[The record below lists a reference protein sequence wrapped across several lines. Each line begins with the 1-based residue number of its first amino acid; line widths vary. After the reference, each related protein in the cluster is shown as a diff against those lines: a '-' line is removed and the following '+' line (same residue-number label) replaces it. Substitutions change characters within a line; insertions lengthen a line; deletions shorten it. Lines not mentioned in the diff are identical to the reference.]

1 MIRRIDAGSKVLLQT
16 EMEDENAQPKFKRL
30 YIRYNAQKHGFL
42 VVGAL
47 VPSKLSQD
55 GLSNL

>member
-1 MIRRIDAGSKVLLQT
+1 MIRRIDAGSKVVPQI
-16 EMEDENAQPKFKRL
+16 EMEDENAQPKFKRM
-30 YIRYNAQKHGFL
+30 YIRCNAQKLGFL

-55 GLSNL
+55 GLSN